1 MLAFFKISKKIG
13 FGSSPM
19 IRAANVVLYRFAQKI
34 RFKAHHQKMMFQ
46 CDMSFL
52 ISLRKIVKKENS
64 KR

>member
-34 RFKAHHQKMMFQ
+34 RFKARQKMFQ

>member
-34 RFKAHHQKMMFQ
+34 RFKARQKMMFQ